1 MTPVY
6 RPAGRAD
13 DQPSGGRR
21 QRRAMKSRDAK
32 VLLDAAKLLASI
44 LHLAKDY
51 MFLEVRLISPSG
63 GARQKY
69 LEIGMLRAQR
79 FDISAL
85 EFAGHRANVY
95 YGVVQRIR
103 RQGTADACGSAT
115 AVWGD
120 FDGGAPTALPIPPSI
135 VVETS
140 PSKYQA
146 LWLLDAPSDD
156 LALVE
161 AINRAIATLYGAD
174 RNACDRARVLRLPG
188 FRNLKYVDRPYSRL
202 RVCLPEQR
210 FTIEELERAFPSQ
223 STPAAPVRRGDV
235 PPSEAPSWLPLVYE
249 AILDELAARGSGIQ
263 NLNNGGVMVRC
274 PLHNDR
280 DPSLSIHPTRGWK
293 CFAGCGEGKL
303 TMLAY
308 KLGVAIK

>member
-1 MTPVY
+1 MSPNPSPSEFFRAVFHRAPPDHFIEIRTISANQRAGQRFYQV
-6 RPAGRAD
+6 ADLKGRAEHVD
-13 DQPSGGRR
+13 RVR
-21 QRRAMKSRDAK
+21 Q
-32 VLLDAAKLLASI
+32 LD
-44 LHLAKDY
+44 
-51 MFLEVRLISPSG
+51 
-63 GARQKY
+63 GA
-69 LEIGMLRAQR
+69 
-79 FDISAL
+79 
-85 EFAGHRANVY
+85 ANVY
-95 YGVVQRIR
+95 YGVIPR
-103 RQGTADACGSAT
+103 RETRGTADACASAC
-115 AVWGD
+115 AVWAD
-120 FDGGAPTALPIPPSI
+120 FDEGPPVALPLPPS
-135 VVETS
+135 VVIETS
-140 PSKYQA
+140 PGKYQA

-188 FRNLKYVDRPYSRL
+188 FRNLKYGDRPYSRL

-210 FTIEELERAFPSQ
+210 FTIEELERAFPPQ